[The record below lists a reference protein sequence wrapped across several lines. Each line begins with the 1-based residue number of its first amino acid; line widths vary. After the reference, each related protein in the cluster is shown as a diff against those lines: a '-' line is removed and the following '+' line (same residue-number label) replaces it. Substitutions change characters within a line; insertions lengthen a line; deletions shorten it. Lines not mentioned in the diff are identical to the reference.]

1 MMISVI
7 LTYYR
12 KRQFIKKC
20 LKSIISQTYKNYE
33 VILVY
38 DDDDKEDLK
47 NIKNISKKIP
57 KLKIIINKKNV
68 GVAKSRNIALK
79 KSKGKYIAFLD
90 SDDYWNKNKLKD
102 QIKIMKTKR
111 LLFTHTSYFIVDEKK
126 KITGKLEAR
135 KTLTYNDLLKS
146 CDIGLSTVVFHRKL
160 LKIANFPIIKTKEDY
175 ALWLSFARNNIHIA
189 GINKYYSCWRKS
201 RNSLSSNLVLKFV
214 NGFKVYYKYEKK
226 NIILALLFTARLAI
240 YYIIKKGIQIINL
253 KK

>member
-1 MMISVI
+1 MISVI
-7 LTYYR
+7 LTYY
-12 KRQFIKKC
+12 KKKQFIKKC
-20 LKSIISQTYKNYE
+20 LDSIINQTYRNFE

-38 DDDDKEDLK
+38 DDNDKEDLK
-47 NIKNISKKIP
+47 YIIKISKKIS
-57 KLKIIINKKNV
+57 KLKIIVNKKNI

-90 SDDYWNKNKLKD
+90 CDDYWQKNKLKE
-102 QIKIMKTKR
+102 QIKVMLTKK
-111 LLFTHTSYFIVDEKK
+111 LFFTHTSYLIVDEKEK
-126 KITGKLEAR
+126 KIGKSEAK

-175 ALWLSFARNNIHIA
+175 ALWLSFAKNNIHIA
-189 GINKYYSCWRKS
+189 GINKYYSSWRKNK
-201 RNSLSSNLVLKFV
+201 NSLSSNLILKFV

-226 NIILALLFTARLAI
+226 NIILSLLFTVRLAI
-240 YYIIKKGIQIINL
+240 YYVNKKCMQIVNL

>member
-1 MMISVI
+1 MISVI
-7 LTYYR
+7 LTYY
-12 KRQFIKKC
+12 KKKQFIKKC
-20 LKSIISQTYKNYE
+20 LDSIINQTYRNFE

-38 DDDDKEDLK
+38 DDNDKEDLK
-47 NIKNISKKIP
+47 YIIKISKKIS
-57 KLKIIINKKNV
+57 KLKIIVNKKNI

-90 SDDYWNKNKLKD
+90 CDDYWQKNKLKE
-102 QIKIMKTKR
+102 QIKVMLTKK
-111 LLFTHTSYFIVDEKK
+111 LFFTHTSYLIVDEKEK
-126 KITGKLEAR
+126 KIGKSEAK

-175 ALWLSFARNNIHIA
+175 ALWLSFAKNNIHIA
-189 GINKYYSCWRKS
+189 GINKYYSSWRKNK
-201 RNSLSSNLVLKFV
+201 NSLSSNLILKFV

-226 NIILALLFTARLAI
+226 NIILSLLFTVRLAI
-240 YYIIKKGIQIINL
+240 YYVNKKCMQILNL

>member
-1 MMISVI
+1 MISVI
-7 LTYYR
+7 LTYY
-12 KRQFIKKC
+12 KKKQFIKKC
-20 LKSIISQTYKNYE
+20 LDSIINQTYRNFE

-38 DDDDKEDLK
+38 DDNDKEDLK
-47 NIKNISKKIP
+47 YIKKISKKIS
-57 KLKIIINKKNV
+57 KLKIIVNKKNI

-90 SDDYWNKNKLKD
+90 CDDYWQKNKLKE
-102 QIKIMKTKR
+102 QIKVMLTKK
-111 LLFTHTSYFIVDEKK
+111 LFFTHTSYLIVDEKEK
-126 KITGKLEAR
+126 KIGKSEAK

-175 ALWLSFARNNIHIA
+175 ALWLSFAKNNIHIA
-189 GINKYYSCWRKS
+189 GINKYYSSWRKNK
-201 RNSLSSNLVLKFV
+201 NSLSSNLILKFV

-226 NIILALLFTARLAI
+226 NIILSLLFTVRLAI
-240 YYIIKKGIQIINL
+240 YYVNKKCMQIVNL

>member
-1 MMISVI
+1 MISVI
-7 LTYYR
+7 LTYY
-12 KRQFIKKC
+12 KKKQFIKKC
-20 LKSIISQTYKNYE
+20 LDSIINQTYRNFE

-38 DDDDKEDLK
+38 DDNDKEDLK
-47 NIKNISKKIP
+47 YIKKISKKIS
-57 KLKIIINKKNV
+57 KLKIIVNKKNI

-90 SDDYWNKNKLKD
+90 CDDYWQKNKLKE
-102 QIKIMKTKR
+102 QIKVMVTKK
-111 LLFTHTSYFIVDEKK
+111 LFFTHTSYLIVDEKEK
-126 KITGKLEAR
+126 KIGKSEAK

-175 ALWLSFARNNIHIA
+175 ALWLSFAKNNIHIA
-189 GINKYYSCWRKS
+189 GINKYYSSWRKNKS
-201 RNSLSSNLVLKFV
+201 SLSSNLILKFV

-226 NIILALLFTARLAI
+226 NIILSLLFTVRLAI
-240 YYIIKKGIQIINL
+240 YYINKKCMQIVNL